1 MTPQLEAAIAAI
13 QPLSSEERQQLL
25 QVLVQGNSQTVTL
38 RELSSQFRQGTTINN
53 LLAVQTPTTVRDL
66 KDLAAEFW
74 TEEDSEEEFLAFLR
88 QQRHE
93 AV

>member
-25 QVLVQGNSQTVTL
+25 QVLVQSNSQTATL
-38 RELSSQFRQGTTINN
+38 KELSTQFRQGTPISD

-66 KDLAAEFW
+66 KDLAADFW
-74 TEEDSEEEFLAFLR
+74 AEEDSEEDFLAFLR

-93 AV
+93 AI

>member
-25 QVLVQGNSQTVTL
+25 QVLVQSNSQTATL
-38 RELSSQFRQGTTINN
+38 KELSTQFRQGTTIND